1 MDTPAYKTGV
11 REVRAAGRNVD
22 TAQHD
27 GAQGRQGDFRS
38 TVIFDFDGTLVKTRE
53 ASCRALPAHQRGVRP
68 RVDRPEDFY
77 ALFRATSSTRSTR
90 SAAGDPA
97 RKDRVRAHFLSLL
110 RDEYSP
116 DLVPG
121 MADVIHRLAGSCT
134 LVLASS
140 NTMELV
146 RRTLERHDL
155 ACCFAHA
162 FTGDL
167 EPDKAASIRCFL
179 ADPGY
184 SMRRLCEP
192 EYTEE
197 CAAVTQL
204 GEEVVLVTD
213 TVGDVEEAIRC
224 GSAVSVWSGACTPP
238 RSCAPPA
245 RSSSRSGPKQ
255 LLTHL
260 LDDPATALSCTVA
273 RAAPA
278 NGTASVLDQARR
290 AAETRRLQR
299 VTSAGA
305 IANGNGHG
313 HACTGGDCG
322 CDLLRDRS
330 GGRDQRERASRG
342 PGDRP
347 GLEGG
352 GRTDGEGGVGAGR
365 RVAGRVVGGD
375 GAVLG
380 GRAALLGWVVGG
392 RWRG

>member
-1 MDTPAYKTGV
+1 VTP
-11 REVRAAGRNVD
+11 
-22 TAQHD
+22 
-27 GAQGRQGDFRS
+27 S

-53 ASCRALPAHQRGVRP
+53 ASWRLFQRTNAEFDLG
-68 RVDRPEDFY
+68 VDRPEDFY
-77 ALFRATSSTRSTR
+77 ALFRRNFF
-90 SAAGDPA
+90 SALDEICAGDPA
-97 RKDRVRAHFLSLL
+97 RKERVRAHFLNLL

-140 NTMELV
+140 NTMESV

-224 GSAVSVWSGACTPP
+224 GIRSVGVVWGMHTAEELRAAGAEFVAIWP
-238 RSCAPPA
+238 
-245 RSSSRSGPKQ
+245 Q
-255 LLTHL
+255 ELLTHI

-273 RAAPA
+273 RSAPA
-278 NGTASVLDQARR
+278 NGTTSALDQARR

-299 VTSAGA
+299 ITSAA
-305 IANGNGHG
+305 TLANGNGRA

-322 CDLLRDRS
+322 CESCAPAPAVATNGNGRHAVPAIDPVLRDAVARMVN
-330 GGRDQRERASRG
+330 GG
-342 PGDRP
+342 
-347 GLEGG
+347 
-352 GRTDGEGGVGAGR
+352 
-365 RVAGRVVGGD
+365 
-375 GAVLG
+375 
-380 GRAALLGWVVGG
+380 
-392 RWRG
+392 